1 MVGMRGGNGSLER
14 GIIGRIY
21 DKPPQTLELYNSCT
35 RGEDYLNLKYNF
47 QQYYNKSRFFGPQF
61 IFLYMKNI
69 T

>member
-1 MVGMRGGNGSLER
+1 MGGGVMVGMRGGNGSLER

-35 RGEDYLNLKYNF
+35 RGEDYLNLKYIFSNIIIRVDF
-47 QQYYNKSRFFGPQF
+47 LGHSSFF
-61 IFLYMKNI
+61 Y